1 MKLAS
6 YPNLFSLNVPIYHKP
21 LYAPPPLVRF
31 PKSHQ
36 KLSTDCTLGK
46 IDKYNQANNEMR
58 NHNGKYICLARS
70 NLISGSDDHS
80 NFQIFIR
87 GYLDYAFSNFISI
100 DTRIWNTAYMNY
112 ELIINWFLLLVDSFD
127 LCFRVRY
134 LNFGHLI

>member
-87 GYLDYAFSNFISI
+87 GYLDYEFSNFVSI
-100 DTRIWNTAYMNY
+100 DIPYYTISA
-112 ELIINWFLLLVDSFD
+112 
-127 LCFRVRY
+127 
-134 LNFGHLI
+134 